1 MKTMVEEIWDI
12 RKQIYESTR
21 DMTEEQKSEYIK
33 KGGEEVSNAIQE
45 ARKQYL
51 QKQQNQQNEPVNV

>member
-1 MKTMVEEIWDI
+1 MKTMVEEIWDV

-45 ARKQYL
+45 ARKRYL

>member
-45 ARKQYL
+45 ARKRYL
-51 QKQQNQQNEPVNV
+51 QKQQNLQNEPVNT